1 MVYNE
6 DVIEKIFHDAI
17 QVTFPLDFQQE
28 IVAIDVL

>member
-6 DVIEKIFHDAI
+6 DVIEKSFLDAI